1 MQAAKTLG
9 HHALLCCL
17 ELRQPYPQG
26 WGSCGGVGGR
36 QPLGSS
42 SPTSFPSPDLG
53 SLISPQRA
61 LPPNSSLSRDD
72 FIRQS
77 TNIYPAPP
85 RVLRGQRRDFNKSQ
99 RWSQARRWGGHQVML
114 S

>member
-1 MQAAKTLG
+1 MKAAKTLG

-26 WGSCGGVGGR
+26 WGSCGGGGGGR

-77 TNIYPAPP
+77 INKYLPSPSQST
-85 RVLRGQRRDFNKSQ
+85 QRAEAGLQQEPKMEP
-99 RWSQARRWGGHQVML
+99 G
-114 S
+114 